1 METYVFSLDLNK
13 VCRIC
18 LCEDN
23 QMFSIFSEIYED
35 DNSSEELPCLNEII
49 SSLSSMKIHANDGLP
64 DSICSKCIESAHTS
78 YKFQKCCNRSQL
90 ILETYIS
97 QCGILK
103 ETSIE
108 DVPSIKNKETEEFP
122 TITTDILKESKT
134 PLLYN
139 ENDLDLAENY
149 IKESLIEEANNSTII
164 VENESSLNPDQFFAT
179 DDDLTVEPAKDDVK
193 EDGKSVEKPEETS
206 DEEGIGNLKNY
217 EKTLP
222 TGEKFFACKM
232 CERIYKNGSS
242 LRAHIRG
249 HHKKKRPYKCDIC
262 GKGFKMYGSF
272 FYHKRMHTGDQPHC
286 CKICGKKYKQ
296 SGSLTA
302 HMRIHTGQRPFLCSI
317 CGRGFRQQPDLNY
330 HMRTHT
336 KEKPYQ
342 CTVCGKTMTM
352 QSHLVQH
359 MRIHTGERP
368 FKCSQCGKAFLSSTC
383 LKRHEIIHTGQKPY
397 TCEVC
402 NKSFNRSSSLN
413 IHSKTHTDDR
423 PHVCPVC
430 DKGFIQAHT
439 LKTHL
444 STHLSEIKKAKIIVH
459 EG

>member
-18 LCEDN
+18 LCEDT

-35 DNSSEELPCLNEII
+35 ETSSEELPCLNEII
-49 SSLSSMKIHANDGLP
+49 SSLSSMKIQPNDGLP
-64 DSICSKCIESAHTS
+64 DSICSKCVELAHTCH
-78 YKFQKCCNRSQL
+78 KFQKCCNRSQI
-90 ILETYIS
+90 ILETYLN

-103 ETSIE
+103 DSQVE
-108 DVPSIKNKETEEFP
+108 DPLEIGKENGEEFQ
-122 TITTDILKESKT
+122 IISRDILDDNKPT
-134 PLLYN
+134 LLYN

-149 IKESLIEEANNSTII
+149 IKESLIEEANNTHKAK
-164 VENESSLNPDQFFAT
+164 NEPSLNPDQFFAT
-179 DDDLTVEPAKDDVK
+179 GDNLTLEPDEKLTKDDEK
-193 EDGKSVEKPEETS
+193 GTEEKKIVES
-206 DEEGIGNLKNY
+206 DEEGSDTLKSY

-249 HHKKKRPYKCDIC
+249 HHKKNRPYKCEVCD
-262 GKGFKMYGSF
+262 KGFKMYGSF
-272 FYHKRMHTGDQPHC
+272 FYHKRTHSDAQPYC
-286 CKICGKKYKQ
+286 CNICGKKYKQ
-296 SGSLTA
+296 GSSLKA
-302 HMRIHTGQRPFLCSI
+302 HMRIHTGQRPYLCSI
-317 CGRGFRQQPDLNY
+317 CGRGFRQQPDLSY

-336 KEKPYQ
+336 KEKPFQ

-383 LKRHEIIHTGQKPY
+383 LKRHSIVHTDKKPFK
-397 TCEVC
+397 CEVC
-402 NKSFNRSSSLN
+402 GKSFNRSSTLN
-413 IHSKTHTDDR
+413 IHSKTHTDER

-444 STHLSEIKKAKIIVH
+444 STHLSEIKKAKIIIR
-459 EG
+459 ED